1 MAQRRGGVNLGPAS
15 AAEGSDG
22 HNVPVEG
29 QPGEIARAAVV
40 LAIGNVSSRC
50 LGLVRETVISHL
62 FGATGMV
69 SAFRVASIVPT
80 MIYDLLVGGMI
91 SAALVPVFSDYA
103 TPLRR
108 DELGR
113 LVSALFAL
121 VAIGLSAVVL
131 ILEVAAPGVS
141 WLLGG
146 GFDSALLSETTRLMR
161 LTLPALLFL
170 GLAGAATGL
179 LYAEKR
185 FVYPA
190 FGASVFNAGIVL
202 AALLLGRRV
211 GIASLSL
218 GVLIGSALQLGIQL
232 PGLRRVR
239 FSFALDLGHPGLRR
253 MGSLYLPVALGL
265 IVSQVGIAI
274 DRNLASRTG
283 EQSIAWMQNATTLI
297 QFPLGLVAVAVS
309 TAVLPSLS
317 RLASSAEMARF
328 RSTLG
333 MGLRIVI
340 LLILPATAGL
350 LVLATPVIALVFE
363 HGAFEP
369 YDTVRTAQALRLY
382 LFGLPF
388 AAIDQL
394 LIFAFYARKDTRTPV
409 LVGVGGVLT
418 YLIVALTLIGPLG
431 MLGLVVANSVQLSVH
446 ALVMLYLSHRYFDG
460 LRGQRLGATALKV
473 IAASGVTGVAVLL
486 GMPWL
491 AGWSASFATWGEL
504 LVVLAGGLLGLLI
517 YGLMAWL
524 LRIEDVGYLLRT
536 VVDRLVSGHGSSS
549 S

>member
-1 MAQRRGGVNLGPAS
+1 MTPGAAP
-15 AAEGSDG
+15 AAEASDEYT
-22 HNVPVEG
+22 VPGESE
-29 QPGEIARAAVV
+29 PGEIAQAAVIV
-40 LAIGNVSSRC
+40 ALGNVSSRC
-50 LGLVRETVISHL
+50 LGLIRETVISHL

-91 SAALVPVFSDYA
+91 SAALVPVFSDYV
-103 TPLRR
+103 TSMRR
-108 DELGR
+108 DELWR
-113 LVSALFAL
+113 LASALFTL
-121 VAIGLSAVVL
+121 VAVALSAVVL

-141 WLLGG
+141 RLLGG

-161 LTLPALLFL
+161 LIMPALLFL

-202 AALLLGRRV
+202 TALFLGNRV

-218 GVLIGSALQLGIQL
+218 GVLLGSVLQLGIQL
-232 PGLRRVR
+232 PGLRGLR
-239 FSFALDLGHPGLRR
+239 FSFSLNLGYPGLRR

-317 RLASSAEMARF
+317 RLASSADMARF
-328 RSTLG
+328 RRTLG
-333 MGLRIVI
+333 MGLRVVM
-340 LLILPATAGL
+340 LLIMPATAGL
-350 LVLATPVIALVFE
+350 LVLATPVIALIFE

-382 LFGLPF
+382 LIGLPF
-388 AAIDQL
+388 AAVDQL

-409 LVGVGGVLT
+409 LVGVLGVLT
-418 YLIVALTLIGPLG
+418 YLIVALTLITPLG

-446 ALVMLYLSHRYFDG
+446 ALAMLYLSHRYFDG
-460 LRGQRLGATALKV
+460 LRGQRLGATAVKV
-473 IAASGVTGVAVLL
+473 IVASAVTGVAVLL
-486 GMPWL
+486 GTPWL
-491 AGWSASFATWGEL
+491 AGWADLFATWGEL
-504 LVVLAGGLLGLLI
+504 LIVLAGGLLGLLV
-517 YGLMAWL
+517 YGVMAWM
-524 LRIEDVGYLLRT
+524 LRVEDVGYLRKT
-536 VVDRLVSGHGSSS
+536 VVDKLASGHGSTSS
-549 S
+549 